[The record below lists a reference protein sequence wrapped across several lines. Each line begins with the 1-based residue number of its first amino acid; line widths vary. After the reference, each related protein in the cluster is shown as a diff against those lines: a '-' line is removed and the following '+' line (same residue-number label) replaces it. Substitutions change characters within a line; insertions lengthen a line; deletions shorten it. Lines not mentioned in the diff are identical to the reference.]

1 MRSRRG
7 AWRHPALTQRSLL
20 QRHGGAAAGCGTS
33 ELSGGS
39 GPSTR
44 RAPCG
49 SAASLAASLAVS
61 FAAACRPTTPP
72 GRRPAARPRDG
83 PAGRHA
89 LHDRRHQLVLTVR
102 GG

>member
-7 AWRHPALTQRSLL
+7 AWRHPALTQRSL
-20 QRHGGAAAGCGTS
+20 QRHGGAAAGWGTS
-33 ELSGGS
+33 ELSDGS

-61 FAAACRPTTPP
+61 FAAACRPTPPP

>member
-7 AWRHPALTQRSLL
+7 TWRHPALTQRSL
-20 QRHGGAAAGCGTS
+20 QRHGGAAAGWGTS
-33 ELSGGS
+33 ELSDGS

-49 SAASLAASLAVS
+49 SAASLAVS

-72 GRRPAARPRDG
+72 GRRPAARSRDG